1 MKNVISLMN
10 KRKAVNQFLKRFKQK
25 ARTWRI
31 VFLDQRSKNTQA
43 LLDLEINPNERK
55 EILLNLD
62 VEDYSEGPKADE
74 FDLGSDL
81 WVFGKVVNNEEV
93 YIKITL
99 GKESKPVIC
108 VSFHIAEYEMTYP
121 LKKHEE

>member
-25 ARTWRI
+25 ARTWRV

-62 VEDYSEGPKADE
+62 VEDFSAKS
-74 FDLGSDL
+74 LIMR
-81 WVFGKVVNNEEV
+81 K
-93 YIKITL
+93 YI
-99 GKESKPVIC
+99 
-108 VSFHIAEYEMTYP
+108 
-121 LKKHEE
+121 